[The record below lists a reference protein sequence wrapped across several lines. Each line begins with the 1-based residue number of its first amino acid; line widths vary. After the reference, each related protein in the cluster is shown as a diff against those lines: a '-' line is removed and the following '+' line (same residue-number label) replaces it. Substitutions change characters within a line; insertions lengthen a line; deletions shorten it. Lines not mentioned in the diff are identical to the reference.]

1 MAWGGVRRFAAS
13 GPLRLVNARG
23 VLEIRNSEAPEFY
36 SFSSSVSLIITH
48 VWPPPLGECE
58 GLARRMVRPAC
69 WRHGTRITMRFK
81 TNRFEHESDASAWLR
96 SAWLRGL
103 SGHDKIRTRRRLSKY
118 LIIVTAGH
126 CRHSSVG
133 GGYYGRRRISNIRLG
148 EGVPMSIRIDIRHAS
163 PPVQMNIRTGG
174 DEYTD

>member
-1 MAWGGVRRFAAS
+1 MGGARCEECVAWGGVRRFAAS
-13 GPLRLVNARG
+13 GPLRLANARG

-118 LIIVTAGH
+118 LIAEIAVTHRSAADITAGGGLVISLWAKA
-126 CRHSSVG
+126 CR
-133 GGYYGRRRISNIRLG
+133 
-148 EGVPMSIRIDIRHAS
+148 
-163 PPVQMNIRTGG
+163 
-174 DEYTD
+174 